1 MMRDPS
7 KCRAFLAA
15 LKASV
20 PVLWGYLAI
29 GTTFGCL
36 LVATTGY
43 GWPLAALMSL
53 TVYAGAMQFLA
64 VQLIASGTGL
74 VQIAVITFLVN
85 ARHMVYGLSLFD
97 QFDRV
102 GRGKPYA
109 IFALTDEAYA
119 LLVGAPPPDGSDPG
133 TYTLCVSLL
142 CQAYWVL
149 GSILGALLGEFIPF
163 DTRGID
169 FALTALFLVILQGQ
183 WQQFHTKIPFA
194 VGAGCGLLA
203 LLVAGPQRMLLVAV
217 AVIAL
222 LLILLRPRL
231 EAQLNRQ
238 DAPQKKEGAI

>member
-1 MMRDPS
+1 MEKDTS
-7 KCRAFLAA
+7 KRSAFFAA

-36 LVATTGY
+36 LTATTGY
-43 GWPLAALMSL
+43 GWPLALLMSL

-64 VQLIASGTGL
+64 VQLIASGTGIM
-74 VQIAVITFLVN
+74 QIAVITFLVN

-119 LLVGAPPPDGSDPG
+119 LLVGAPPPQGCDPG
-133 TYTLCVSLL
+133 TYTLCVSWM
-142 CQAYWVL
+142 CHAYWVL
-149 GSILGALLGEFIPF
+149 GSVLGALLGEFIPF

-169 FALTALFLVILQGQ
+169 FALTALFLVILEGQ
-183 WQQFHTKIPFA
+183 WRQFRTKTPFV
-194 VGAGCGLLA
+194 VGAGCGLVALA
-203 LLVAGPQRMLLVAV
+203 IAGPQRMLLVAV
-217 AVIAL
+217 AIIAAL
-222 LLILLRPRL
+222 LIALRPRL
-231 EAQLNRQ
+231 EAQLTLQ
-238 DAPQKKEGAI
+238 DAASDKEGAA